1 MSARNRSPVVSGR
14 RPVLGS
20 ANVMV
25 QRGKIQAPGASPVVA
40 FLPEGMSSA
49 RIGAPRVRPFD
60 EAHSLTNRRGF
71 QTVAYEC
78 VQDDV
83 GVLSVKVG
91 NSDNRTHLIG
101 AEE

>member
-1 MSARNRSPVVSGR
+1 MSARKRSPVVSGS

-40 FLPEGMSSA
+40 
-49 RIGAPRVRPFD
+49 
-60 EAHSLTNRRGF
+60 HSLTNRRGF

-78 VQDDV
+78 VQDEV

-91 NSDNRTHLIG
+91 NSDLLSRSGLEHLVLEG
-101 AEE
+101 GDFSQMFRVSKA